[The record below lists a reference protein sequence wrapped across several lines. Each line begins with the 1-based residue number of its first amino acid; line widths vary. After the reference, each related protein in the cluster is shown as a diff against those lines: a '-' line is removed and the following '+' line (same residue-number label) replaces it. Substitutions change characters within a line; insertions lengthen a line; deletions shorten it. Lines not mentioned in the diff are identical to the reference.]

1 MGIKSLKPETTVKAI
16 EGKNQFT
23 TLVMNERKAFIDAP
37 GPIVFTSGHGSR
49 HPQGL
54 ISMLP
59 ALCGFVAEMASSW
72 KNPREILS
80 LMVLML
86 VFMLRE
92 CCSLFLALSGPCY
105 KQGCFFYVC
114 ILHICLSVL
123 QCITGTQY

>member
-1 MGIKSLKPETTVKAI
+1 
-16 EGKNQFT
+16 
-23 TLVMNERKAFIDAP
+23 MNERRAIIDAP
-37 GPIVFTSGHGSR
+37 GPIVFTSGHGNS

-59 ALCGFVAEMASSW
+59 ALYSFVAEMPSSW
-72 KNPREILS
+72 KNPREMLS

-86 VFMLRE
+86 VCMLRE

-105 KQGCFFYVC
+105 KEGCLFYVC